1 MGNCMQRPTLL
12 TLQRI
17 RLFACCYIC
26 QWHVCREREREREI
40 GIETAAMSWALSK
53 RGWRVVSSL
62 QGAESPSP
70 FLNLMFSSGIELELK
85 LGC

>member
-1 MGNCMQRPTLL
+1 LL
-12 TLQRI
+12 AAI
-17 RLFACCYIC
+17 YVNGMC
-26 QWHVCREREREREI
+26 VEREREREREI

-62 QGAESPSP
+62 QGAEPPSP